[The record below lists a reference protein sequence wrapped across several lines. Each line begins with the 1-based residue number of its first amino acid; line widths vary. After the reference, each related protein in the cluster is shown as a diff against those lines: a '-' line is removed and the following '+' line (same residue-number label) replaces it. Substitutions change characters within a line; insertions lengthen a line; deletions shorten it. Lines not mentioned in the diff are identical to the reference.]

1 MNQAQSRR
9 LRMRCLLLLA
19 PLLVASTPSSLSVP
33 RAQMLP
39 SGPTRLVFLTLPEE
53 IAKDQCVP
61 ITVEAQDSNGVPSSP
76 GSPVPLVLT
85 SSLLGGAF
93 FASNT
98 CQSAISSVVLP
109 GSAERVQVWFK
120 ATALGL
126 VTLTASDG
134 LLGMADAL
142 SVPISIVLNPTSRL
156 VFSRVPSSATVGQPI
171 EVTLEARDLLGFV
184 ATGYSGTIEFRS
196 TDPNAVL
203 PQRYTFNPSTDRGR
217 KTFRVTFL
225 SGGTRELVAQD
236 VARSNLSASANI
248 PVQVADAV
256 RLVIQSFPADTFP
269 GRPVSFSVLALD
281 ANGNPGRLAGDL
293 VFESDDSTAQLPPSG
308 PLQPSYTVTFN
319 QTGSRSLTVRAP
331 TANATLE
338 ASVGIVINQP
348 AASSVEMRPSLT
360 RLETCQQTRITLTAD
375 ATLEPTRISLCR
387 PGDRAAAPVASSGF
401 DFVELTNQCA
411 TGTFRGTAE
420 VAWESKRGEDVP
432 LTLYGAETD
441 GPVTIFWVA
450 EPHLELT
457 SFLFFDTSE
466 DIPKLPVSTGERTLQ
481 LALSDTCRQPLVPP
495 PGMEVTFSASPQL
508 SISSSYNPD
517 TPGQWIVTARL
528 PECPANPSQPLLIQP
543 RVNGSAIRLPDGE
556 EVARFV
562 QPRCATA
569 VELSINSPKDGEAV
583 EPGGEVELEVELDN
597 KGQQAIVNGV
607 LRVSVAGL
615 SVIEAHLDGDPLT
628 AQSGGFV
635 IPELLPGDS
644 VKVKVKT
651 QVTTN
656 LQQEVKVEVWYADS
670 DGAELTSP
678 RTVPLTLNG
687 LGVNVGCGCHAA
699 SLPGQLFP
707 WLALL
712 LAASRPWD
720 RSRRLR
726 QSERIDR

>member
-9 LRMRCLLLLA
+9 LRMSCLLLLA
-19 PLLVASTPSSLSVP
+19 PLLVASTPAALSVP

-39 SGPTRLVFLTLPEE
+39 AGPTRLVFLTLPEE
-53 IAKDQCVP
+53 IARGQCVP
-61 ITVEAQDSNGVPSSP
+61 ITVEARDGSGVPSSP
-76 GSPVPLVLT
+76 GNPVPLFLT

-93 FASNT
+93 FTSNT

-134 LLGMADAL
+134 LLGLADAL
-142 SVPISIVLNPTSRL
+142 SLPISIVLNPTARIL
-156 VFSRVPSSATVGQPI
+156 FSQVPSSATVGQPA
-171 EVTLEARDLLGFV
+171 EVTLEARDTLGFV
-184 ATGYSGTIEFRS
+184 ATGYSGTIEFGS
-196 TDPNAVL
+196 TDPSAVL

-217 KTFRVTFL
+217 KTFRVTFQ

-248 PVQVADAV
+248 PVRVADAS
-256 RLVIQSFPADTFP
+256 RLVIQGFPADTFP

-281 ANGNPGRLAGDL
+281 ANGNPGRLAGDV
-293 VFESDDSTAQLPPSG
+293 VFESDDSTAQLPPNG

-319 QTGSRSLTVRAP
+319 QSGSRSLTVRAP
-331 TANATLE
+331 TANATLD

-348 AASSVEMRPSLT
+348 AARSVEMRPSLT
-360 RLETCQQTRITLTAD
+360 RLQTCQGTRITLTAND
-375 ATLEPTRISLCR
+375 ATELTRISLCR
-387 PGDRAAAPVASSGF
+387 PGDRAASPVTASGF
-401 DFVELTNQCA
+401 ESVELTSQCA
-411 TGTFRGTAE
+411 TGAFRDTAE
-420 VAWESKRGEDVP
+420 VEWENRKGEDVP
-432 LTLYGAETD
+432 LTLYGAGTD
-441 GPVTIFWVA
+441 GPVTISWVA

-457 SFLFFDTSE
+457 SFVFFDTSE
-466 DIPKLPVSTGERTLQ
+466 DIPKLPVSTGERALQ
-481 LALSDTCRQPLVPP
+481 LTLSDTCRQPLVPP

-517 TPGQWIVTARL
+517 TPGQWVVTARL
-528 PECPANPSQPLLIQP
+528 PQCPAAPSEPLFIQP
-543 RVNGSAIRLPDGE
+543 RINGNAIRLPDGQ
-556 EVARFV
+556 EVERFV
-562 QPRCATA
+562 LPRCATP
-569 VELSINSPKDGEAV
+569 VELSIHSPKDGEEV
-583 EPGGEVELEVELDN
+583 EAGGEVEIEVELDN
-597 KGQQAIVNGV
+597 QGSQPIENGV
-607 LRVSVAGL
+607 LMVSVAGL
-615 SVIEAHLDGDPLT
+615 TLIEASLDGDALM
-628 AQSGGFV
+628 AQNGGFV
-635 IPELLPGDS
+635 IPELLPRES
-644 VKVKVKT
+644 KKVKIKA

-656 LQQEVKVEVWYADS
+656 LQQEVNARVWYADS
-670 DGAELTSP
+670 DGTELTSP

-726 QSERIDR
+726 RGERIDR